1 MLTPWQ
7 GIQRLDSSQSAQYLL
22 LERLSSQD
30 PSPRSIIT
38 MLISQHPV
46 IAYLASIFG
55 IIFVGFGFN
64 YIFNPRQAFVSSFDF
79 PYPAATQEQKILDS
93 FCVLFGAKDLFVGV
107 AIYAGA
113 WLGTRKS
120 LGVILL
126 AASLCAAID
135 GYVVN
140 KTVGHGEWNHWG
152 YGSMIGVLGL
162 SSLGIF
168 G

>member
-1 MLTPWQ
+1 MPL
-7 GIQRLDSSQSAQYLL
+7 
-22 LERLSSQD
+22 
-30 PSPRSIIT
+30 
-38 MLISQHPV
+38 SQHPAL
-46 IAYLASIFG
+46 AYLATLFG
-55 IIFVGFGFN
+55 TVFVGFGFN
-64 YIFNPRQAFVSSFDF
+64 FILNPRQAFTSSFDF
-79 PYPAATQEQKILDS
+79 PYPTAVQEQRTIDS
-93 FCVLFGAKDLFVGV
+93 FCVLFGAKDLFVGA
-107 AIYAGA
+107 AIFSAA

-126 AASLCAAID
+126 AASLCAGID

-162 SSLGIF
+162 LSLGIF